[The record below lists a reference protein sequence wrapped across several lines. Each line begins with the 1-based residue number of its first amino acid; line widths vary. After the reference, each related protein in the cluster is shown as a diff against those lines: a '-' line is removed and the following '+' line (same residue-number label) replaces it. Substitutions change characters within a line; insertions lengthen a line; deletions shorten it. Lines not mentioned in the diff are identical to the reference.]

1 MSILGRD
8 LPIVTWNQWR
18 DQVIIVDPYNY
29 YPVLQLNGYTFTVI
43 GDHILFDLTIRSN
56 IQKFFTSDK
65 EIAVISVPDPNSISS
80 LTDIFLLLS
89 RGLGRG
95 LTNQEAQTWVEGLLQ
110 KGYLLADSAIY
121 QYPGDRKIISPF
133 DKHFS
138 DN

>member
-56 IQKFFTSDK
+56 LQKLFSPDK
-65 EIAVISVPDPNSISS
+65 EIAVITVPDPDSISS
-80 LTDIFLLLS
+80 FKDIFILLTH
-89 RGLGRG
+89 GLGRG
-95 LTNQEAQTWVEGLLQ
+95 LTNREAETWVDGLLQ
-110 KGYLLADSAIY
+110 KGYLLANSAIY
-121 QYPGDRKIISPF
+121 LYPHDRKIVS
-133 DKHFS
+133 K
-138 DN
+138 